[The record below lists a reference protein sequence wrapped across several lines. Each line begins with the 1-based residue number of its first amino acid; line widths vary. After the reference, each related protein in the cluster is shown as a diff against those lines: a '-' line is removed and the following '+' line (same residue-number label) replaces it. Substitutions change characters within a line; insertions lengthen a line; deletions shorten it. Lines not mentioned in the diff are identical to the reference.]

1 MKNQIVLPVRQAK
14 ESRIS
19 LWLKK
24 ENRFFTFLLEEK
36 VTNYRALLFWQLVIS
51 FALLIGTVFAHP
63 LAALAVTLWFGLSVG
78 QLKKAERYGK

>member
-1 MKNQIVLPVRQAK
+1 MKNQIALPVRQAK

-51 FALLIGTVFAHP
+51 FALLMQKTEQTVTAKTAMLLQF
-63 LAALAVTLWFGLSVG
+63 
-78 QLKKAERYGK
+78 

>member
-1 MKNQIVLPVRQAK
+1 MKNQIALPLRNAK
-14 ESRIS
+14 ESLIS

-36 VTNYRALLFWQLVIS
+36 VTNYRALLLWQLLIS
-51 FALLIGTVFAHP
+51 FTLIIGTVFAHP
-63 LAALAVTLWFGLSVG
+63 LAAVAVTLWFGLSVG